1 MCRIAGIASFEDA
14 TENDRKVRTM
24 IAALAHGGPDDE
36 GVYQQNNLTLGHRRL
51 SIIDL
56 SSAGHQPMIHRTG
69 QQVISFNGE
78 IYNYKELRAE
88 LQKSGTSFATHT
100 DTEIIIEA
108 YRTWGIDA
116 FAKLRGI
123 FAFAFYDAPQKKL
136 LLVRDSP
143 GVKPLYYA
151 ATGNRVVFA
160 SEVKAFKAF
169 DPSWKAMPTWKPLF
183 LAFGYLPH
191 PFTTLDGVRQ
201 LTPGCVLEVNL
212 SNLTSKEISYMPVPG
227 RRQYSD
233 IDAPRVVEDAVRT
246 ALKRNIISD
255 APLGVFLSGGID
267 SSLLT
272 LLASEEIG
280 DGLKTVSINFAE
292 ADFDEGVYQKMV
304 LAKTG
309 SPNHQQFKISEGEF
323 WQSADAIWKAMDQ
336 PTIDGVNSYFVSMGA
351 HRAGLKAVL
360 SGLGADELFGGYA
373 SLSRIKWIQYLKK
386 LPAKDLAARA
396 AGTVNNAFRRLSF
409 LKLNNTV
416 GDYLFLRG
424 IHSPSII
431 ARILQTTEDDVWN
444 VLKSVREPESSDISR
459 SSYANF
465 LEYNF
470 YMKNQ
475 LLKDTDFMSMNFGLE
490 VRVPFLD
497 QDVID
502 ISNRLPT
509 PPSPKHYLIKPFQD
523 VLPKE
528 IIFRKKHGFTFP
540 FHVWLKNR
548 LQDGDGLLN
557 DRLMSVMPVKQFLD
571 GRAHWSQVW
580 SGVVL
585 DQFKYQ

>member
-1 MCRIAGIASFEDA
+1 MCRIAGIASFEDTA
-14 TENDRKVRTM
+14 GNDRGVRAM
-24 IAALAHGGPDDE
+24 IASLAHGGPDDE
-36 GVYQQNNLTLGHRRL
+36 GVYQQGNLTLGHRRL

-56 SSAGHQPMIHRTG
+56 SSAGHQPMIHRSA

-78 IYNYKELRAE
+78 VYNYKELRAE
-88 LQKSGTSFATHT
+88 LQKTGVSFATHT
-100 DTEIIIEA
+100 DTEIILEA
-108 YRTWGIDA
+108 YRAWGVGA

-123 FAFAFYDAPQKKL
+123 FAFAFYDAPLKKL

-143 GVKPLYYA
+143 GVKPLYFSA
-151 ATGNRVVFA
+151 NSKRVVFA
-160 SEVKAFKAF
+160 SEVKAFKAL
-169 DPSWKAMPTWKPLF
+169 DPSWEAMPTWKPLF

-191 PFTTLDGVRQ
+191 PFTTLEGVRPV
-201 LTPGCVLEVNL
+201 TPGCVLEVDLN
-212 SNLTSKEISYMPVPG
+212 NLTTKEISYVSTPHHKL
-227 RRQYSD
+227 YSD
-233 IDAPRVVEDAVRT
+233 AEAPQEVESAVRT

-272 LLASEEIG
+272 LLASKEIG
-280 DGLKTVSINFAE
+280 DGLRTVSINFAE

-304 LAKTG
+304 LDRIGGA
-309 SPNHQQFKISEGEF
+309 NHQQYRVSEDEF
-323 WQSADAIWKAMDQ
+323 WKSSEAIWKAMDQ

-373 SLSRIKWIQYLKK
+373 SSTRIKWLQYLKM
-386 LPAKDLAARA
+386 LPAKDITARA

-409 LKLNNTV
+409 LRLNNTV

-424 IHSPSII
+424 IHAPAII
-431 ARILQTTEDDVWN
+431 ANILQTTEEDIWN
-444 VLKSVREPESSDISR
+444 VLKSVGEPESSEVSK

-465 LEYNF
+465 MEFNF

-497 QDVID
+497 QDIVAM
-502 ISNRLPT
+502 SNRLPA
-509 PPSPKHYLIKPFQD
+509 PPSSKYYLIKPFQD

-528 IIFRKKHGFTFP
+528 IIHRKKHGFTFP
-540 FHVWLKNR
+540 FHVWLRNR
-548 LQDGDGLLN
+548 LQTGDLMLS
-557 DRLMSVMPVKQFLD
+557 DRQMSVMPVKRFLD

-585 DQFKYQ
+585 NQFKY